1 MRVRVLG
8 GIAVAMAI
16 FAVAATT
23 GSSSAAR
30 KSAAFD
36 FERPTLIAG
45 TVVSGQVI
53 IVHDDDRMARGEA
66 CTSVYR
72 SHRGRQGAKLVEFMC
87 KPISR
92 TAPAGFLVRRLP
104 VSANQDRLTEY
115 QFRGD
120 TESHAVP
127 MN

>member
-1 MRVRVLG
+1 
-8 GIAVAMAI
+8 MAI
-16 FAVAATT
+16 FAAAATT

-45 TVVSGQVI
+45 TVVSGQVV
-53 IVHDDDRMARGEA
+53 IVHDDDKMARGEA
-66 CTSVYR
+66 CTTVYR
-72 SHRGRQGAKLVEFMC
+72 SHRGRQGEKLVEFMC
-87 KPISR
+87 NPIKR
-92 TAPAGFLVRRLP
+92 AAPAGFLVRRVPL
-104 VSANQDRLTEY
+104 SANQERLAEY

-120 TESHAVP
+120 TESHGVP